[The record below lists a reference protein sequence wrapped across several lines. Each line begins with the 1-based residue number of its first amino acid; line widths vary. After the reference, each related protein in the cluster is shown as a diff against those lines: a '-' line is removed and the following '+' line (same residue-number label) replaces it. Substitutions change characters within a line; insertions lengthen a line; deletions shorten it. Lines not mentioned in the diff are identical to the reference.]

1 MLGQAPPEVVTGVAS
16 SLLAAGPIGALAIVA
31 IGFFWVAW
39 KRERDRAD
47 AERAA
52 KDALVR
58 EFMDKALPALL
69 ESTRATR
76 DLVDYSRKDGR

>member
-1 MLGQAPPEVVTGVAS
+1 MLGQATPEVVTGVAS
-16 SLLAAGPIGALAIVA
+16 TLLAAGPVGAVAIVA
-31 IGFFWVAW
+31 IAFFWVAW

-52 KDALVR
+52 KDLLVR
-58 EFMDKALPALL
+58 EIMDKTLPALL

-76 DLVDYSRKDGR
+76 DFVDYSRKDGR

>member
-1 MLGQAPPEVVTGVAS
+1 MFGTVTPEVVQGVTG
-16 SLLAAGPIGALAIVA
+16 SLLAAGPIGAVAIVA
-31 IGFFWVAW
+31 IAFFWVAW

-47 AERAA
+47 SERAA

-58 EFMDKALPALL
+58 ELIDKVLPALL

-76 DLVDYSRKDGR
+76 DFVDYSRSERR

>member
-1 MLGQAPPEVVTGVAS
+1 VWATAAAAGPGGISDV
-16 SLLAAGPIGALAIVA
+16 LLNQGPIGALALV
-31 IGFFWVAW
+31 IGWVGWTAW

-47 AERAA
+47 AERAS

-76 DLVDYSRKDGR
+76 DLVDYSRRDGR